1 MPVDKCEKNGLFQG
15 HRTVDSFSAP
25 LPLILND
32 NLECSI
38 PIHPDHTLIPL
49 TSALKIEAGCS
60 YQKVISTEKVK
71 LCYNI
76 KDALTRTFVITSNVT
91 S

>member
-1 MPVDKCEKNGLFQG
+1 MAFFQG
-15 HRTVDSFSAP
+15 HRTVDPFFTP

-32 NLECSI
+32 HLECSI

-49 TSALKIEAGCS
+49 TSALNIEAG
-60 YQKVISTEKVK
+60 YI

-76 KDALTRTFVITSNVT
+76 KDILTRTFVITSNVT